1 MRACVGWEWVF
12 LNVNVLFSYSSES
25 DGLLVLPLYNLLCI
39 LLFYAFI
46 SVKVSHWI
54 RGREYVWH

>member
-1 MRACVGWEWVF
+1 M
-12 LNVNVLFSYSSES
+12 FSYGSES
-25 DGLLVLPLYNLLCI
+25 DGLLVLPLHNLLCI

-54 RGREYVWH
+54 GEREYVWH